1 MQRVHQVEVDN
12 QTGDVMVRL
21 SVQGSVA
28 SDKYAVAPAVAAQ
41 QNGQATL
48 QTAGERR
55 IDTNGG

>member
-28 SDKYAVAPAVAAQ
+28 SDKYATPAVAAQ

-55 IDTNGG
+55 IDTNGA